1 MRIIY
6 LLCWMAEMTTL
17 HKIQGTSPVCFA
29 QRFKNFVVAN
39 VYHFGFNTVCQGNRA
54 TFLMR
59 HGKMKVERALL
70 VKRCW
75 WKLKE
80 FWVFLWI
87 FMDFDRFS
95 WIFMDFLL
103 PFLFLQNIMAWFNG
117 TWRTEGAEVPSSNWF
132 HVETKSPNI
141 WVKNHSF
148 DDRLW

>member
-1 MRIIY
+1 MLICHMRIIY

-59 HGKMKVERALL
+59 HDKMKVERALL

-80 FWVFLWI
+80 FCFFFCEFSWI
-87 FMDFDRFS
+87 SIDFNGFS
-95 WIFMDFLL
+95 WIFCYHFFSFKHHGMVQRNLEDWGSRSPQFQL
-103 PFLFLQNIMAWFNG
+103 IS
-117 TWRTEGAEVPSSNWF
+117 RRSK
-132 HVETKSPNI
+132 KS
-141 WVKNHSF
+141 KYLS
-148 DDRLW
+148 